1 MMHSN
6 ESQEIFE
13 VFQKIIKKRKWLILT
28 SIFAVLIPI
37 MIYNEATSP
46 VYEAKTMVVFEE
58 FTNPVEGYDYD
69 FSREV
74 FFSNQLVE
82 IKSYSF
88 SLDIVKSLAPEII
101 KKFNSPVSGESEN
114 SGFDYIVAKV
124 QKNIAAFPVRG
135 SNIIEISFQS
145 NKPMVC
151 KEVADA
157 AATVLQRR
165 NYEIKKEG
173 VGGVRQFIEKQMG
186 RYKEQLDVSETEL
199 KDFKEK
205 NNITSVDREAEEIMR
220 RLTDAEVLY
229 NQVKTDIS
237 STKNR
242 LGALEEKLDQQKSD
256 LVPNITNVGSSWAQK
271 LREKLVE
278 LNMQYMN
285 LKVQGYPEDHPKM
298 VDLKQE
304 MERIQ
309 NDLTEKASRLAQDES
324 SLDPLVQMEKFVNE
338 SITLQIELE
347 ALQAREEALKSI
359 MGNYNQSLGTLPDK
373 EFELAKLT
381 RERDVNQKIYTML
394 LEKLEEARIAES
406 EQINPLRVIDKA
418 QLPIDP
424 ISPRK
429 KLNLVIGFLLGLI
442 VGVAISFVIELKNDS
457 IKSTSEVERLTQ
469 WPILA
474 MIPNINTFSKGK
486 FRKTNFAATDKN
498 TENERSYRALFSSLE
513 PNTPIA
519 EAYRMLRTNLQFT
532 GLGREYKTLLVT
544 SLGPGDGKTTTITNL
559 AITFATFGDRTL
571 IMDADLRIPV
581 MHSFFGLE
589 RESGVTDLLEALGEL
604 DSMMANPRSKES
616 VVSKVF
622 HQEMEEKLNVNL
634 STLKDNNHPE
644 GDSDDSEEETDSTE
658 SIETAE
664 AGESSENNHKYNDV
678 RGLFDRAIKSTGIQN
693 LSFLTSGRKLQ
704 DPEGLISTR
713 PMPLIL
719 QRFKNRFNT
728 ILVDSAP
735 LLLVNDTLMLAGIV
749 EAVILV
755 VDANN
760 CSKEMLL
767 KAKKQLSNSKA
778 NVVGIVLNNFEVE
791 GSYKTYYSNYYSEKV

>member
-1 MMHSN
+1 
-6 ESQEIFE
+6 
-13 VFQKIIKKRKWLILT
+13 
-28 SIFAVLIPI
+28 
-37 MIYNEATSP
+37 
-46 VYEAKTMVVFEE
+46 
-58 FTNPVEGYDYD
+58 
-69 FSREV
+69 
-74 FFSNQLVE
+74 
-82 IKSYSF
+82 
-88 SLDIVKSLAPEII
+88 
-101 KKFNSPVSGESEN
+101 
-114 SGFDYIVAKV
+114 
-124 QKNIAAFPVRG
+124 
-135 SNIIEISFQS
+135 
-145 NKPMVC
+145 
-151 KEVADA
+151 
-157 AATVLQRR
+157 
-165 NYEIKKEG
+165 
-173 VGGVRQFIEKQMG
+173 
-186 RYKEQLDVSETEL
+186 
-199 KDFKEK
+199 
-205 NNITSVDREAEEIMR
+205 
-220 RLTDAEVLY
+220 
-229 NQVKTDIS
+229 
-237 STKNR
+237 
-242 LGALEEKLDQQKSD
+242 
-256 LVPNITNVGSSWAQK
+256 
-271 LREKLVE
+271 
-278 LNMQYMN
+278 
-285 LKVQGYPEDHPKM
+285 
-298 VDLKQE
+298 
-304 MERIQ
+304 
-309 NDLTEKASRLAQDES
+309 
-324 SLDPLVQMEKFVNE
+324 
-338 SITLQIELE
+338 
-347 ALQAREEALKSI
+347 
-359 MGNYNQSLGTLPDK
+359 
-373 EFELAKLT
+373 
-381 RERDVNQKIYTML
+381 ML